1 MEPKIETYEIGL
13 LLLLAILNR
22 DSSYLLWI
30 LGVVGDRVSD
40 NEQRQ
45 VWDLVRRATTEVEKA
60 WIKQTL
66 ESYRSA
72 SCLE

>member
-1 MEPKIETYEIGL
+1 MEQIEVYEIAL